1 MKRSK
6 KYLAA
11 SQKIN
16 VKKTYPLQEVIK
28 LAQQTQ
34 FTKFDSTV
42 ECVFNLNLDP
52 KKADQNLRGAL
63 NLPHGT
69 GKVLK
74 VAVLAQGKQA
84 KDAQEAAADYV
95 GDQDL
100 LNKIAKNWLDF
111 DVLIATPAM
120 MSQLSKL
127 GRILGPK
134 GLMPNPKVG
143 TVTDNVGLAVQEIK
157 KGKIEYRLDKNGNI
171 HAIIG
176 KVSFEEHQL
185 LENLKTLYSQLL
197 AVKPRTVK
205 GKYIKNISLS
215 TTMSPGIK
223 IDPMTITLQ

>member
-16 VKKTYPLQEVIK
+16 VKKTYPLQEAIK
-28 LAQQTQ
+28 LAQQAQ

-42 ECVFNLNLDP
+42 ECAFNLNLDP

-74 VAVLAQGKQA
+74 VAVLAQGQQA
-84 KDAQEAAADYV
+84 KDAQAAAADYV

-100 LNKIAKNWLDF
+100 IDKIAKNWFDF

-120 MSQLSKL
+120 MPQLSKL

-143 TVTDNVGLAVQEIK
+143 TVADNVGLAVQEIK

-176 KVSFEEHQL
+176 KVSFEEYQL

-205 GKYIKNISLS
+205 GNYIKKISLS

-223 IDPMTITLQ
+223 IDPMTIILQ